1 MEIKEECVCSLPQL
15 EATEL
20 KKKIKIHLSVGLLS

>member
-1 MEIKEECVCSLPQL
+1 MEIREECVCFLPQL

-20 KKKIKIHLSVGLLS
+20 KKKVLLSVGLLS